1 MNAIVC
7 VDENWGIGKDGS
19 LLFSIPDDMKHF
31 VEMTKN
37 NIIVI
42 GRKTL
47 ESFKNKKPLKNRLN
61 IVLTKDKNL
70 YKNYTKFDDIV
81 FAFDKSEVY
90 SILSDLTHKFPKY
103 ANAMSI
109 VCGGDSIYKLFL
121 DDCDEIYVTKMFKSF
136 EADTYFPNLDD
147 NSNYKIINESKIL
160 EYEGI
165 KYQFLTY
172 KNEKKRN

>member
-7 VDENWGIGKDGS
+7 VDENWGIGKGGN
-19 LLFSIPDDMKHF
+19 LLISIPDDMKHF
-31 VEMTKN
+31 VEITKN

-47 ESFKNKKPLKNRLN
+47 ESFKNREPLKNRLN

-70 YKNYTKFDDIV
+70 YKKYTKFNNIV
-81 FAFDKSEVY
+81 FINDKSEIYNILDNLDANFPEY
-90 SILSDLTHKFPKY
+90 SGASCI
-103 ANAMSI
+103 I
-109 VCGGDSIYKLFL
+109 CGGDSIYKLFL
-121 DDCDEIYVTKMFKSF
+121 EECDEIYITKIFKSF
-136 EADTYFPNLDD
+136 EADTYFTNLD
-147 NSNYKIINESKIL
+147 NTSNFKITDKSEIL

-172 KNEKKRN
+172 KNEKN